1 MKMWLFFLVISEGL
15 RRSVSEGTVDKFI
28 GDAIMAYWNAP
39 NQVENYADKAVTSA
53 LEQIKIL
60 KQLNVQLDK
69 EFGVTLN
76 IGISIHTGLVTV
88 GEMGSVGRSDY
99 TIIGDNVNLA
109 SRLEGLNKL
118 YGTTI
123 IISAD
128 TKNHLHE
135 HYTFRSLDLVRVK
148 GKKEA
153 VEVFEVMP
161 SGEGEKRY
169 AELHRYKTAL
179 DTYRRGEIREAYELF
194 QILEE
199 KYGSKLYRLYL
210 QRCQEYLEHPKR
222 PFDAIYTM
230 LVK

>member
-1 MKMWLFFLVISEGL
+1 
-15 RRSVSEGTVDKFI
+15 
-28 GDAIMAYWNAP
+28 
-39 NQVENYADKAVTSA
+39 
-53 LEQIKIL
+53 
-60 KQLNVQLDK
+60 
-69 EFGVTLN
+69 
-76 IGISIHTGLVTV
+76 
-88 GEMGSVGRSDY
+88 MGSVGRSDY

-128 TKNHLHE
+128 TKYQLHE
-135 HYTFRSLDLVRVK
+135 EYTFRSLDLVRVK

-161 SGEGEKRY
+161 AGEGEERSD
-169 AELHRYKTAL
+169 ELHAYSTAL
-179 DTYRRGEIREAYELF
+179 ETYRQGKIKEAYVLF
-194 QILEE
+194 KALEE
-199 KYGSKLYRLYL
+199 AYGCKLYRLYL
-210 QRCQEYLEHPKR
+210 QRCQEYLEHPKK

>member
-1 MKMWLFFLVISEGL
+1 
-15 RRSVSEGTVDKFI
+15 
-28 GDAIMAYWNAP
+28 MAYWNAP

-69 EFGVTLN
+69 EFGVRLN

-148 GKKEA
+148 GKQEV

-161 SGEGEKRY
+161 LGEGEKRY
-169 AELHRYKTAL
+169 TELHRYKTAL
-179 DTYRRGEIREAYELF
+179 ETYRRGEIREAYELF
-194 QILEE
+194 QTLEKE
-199 KYGSKLYRLYL
+199 YGSKLYSLYI
-210 QRCQEYLEHPKR
+210 QRCQEYLEHPKK
-222 PFDAIYTM
+222 PFDAIHTM
-230 LVK
+230 LMK